1 MKLWISV
8 FLLLIVSCWSY
19 SDPSQATFEKIYRN
33 ALSASERKDVKD
45 DLSRIIV
52 SFQSS
57 NSAIPLYYLS
67 ISQIYYRLGDTE
79 KAFNEVKKE
88 QNLLGKMALGALLV
102 ITGKKSDGYRVL
114 SDLAHIYYTR
124 IMQERNNQKAK
135 LRLASNLVIVS
146 KIAGVDDTNG
156 FLSLLVNNGALLQDD
171 VVSARDY
178 VSLDRNQIL
187 TTMWPQPLH

>member
-1 MKLWISV
+1 
-8 FLLLIVSCWSY
+8 
-19 SDPSQATFEKIYRN
+19 
-33 ALSASERKDVKD
+33 
-45 DLSRIIV
+45 
-52 SFQSS
+52 
-57 NSAIPLYYLS
+57 
-67 ISQIYYRLGDTE
+67 
-79 KAFNEVKKE
+79 
-88 QNLLGKMALGALLV
+88 MALGALLV